1 MAQILSAEH
10 VLPLGLKA
18 KIQRVSRLLTQQEL
32 AAIAG
37 VSQEDVDLLESNQ
50 PLRPDARRKLLRALI
65 QRRTREL

>member
-37 VSQEDVDLLESNQ
+37 VSQEEVDLLESNQ
-50 PLRPDARRKLLRALI
+50 PLHPDTKRKLLRALR
-65 QRRTREL
+65 QSRAHEW

>member
-1 MAQILSAEH
+1 MTQVLFAEH

-50 PLRPDARRKLLRALI
+50 PLRPDTRRKLLRALL
-65 QRRTREL
+65 QRRTRE